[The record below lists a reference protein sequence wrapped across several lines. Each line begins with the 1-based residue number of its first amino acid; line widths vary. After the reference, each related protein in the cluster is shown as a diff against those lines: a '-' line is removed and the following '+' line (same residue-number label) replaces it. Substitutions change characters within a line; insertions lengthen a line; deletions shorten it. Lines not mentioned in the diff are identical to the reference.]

1 MRVVRS
7 AEEYAAATAAAARE
21 AGSAFGDDTLLVEKY
36 VESGRHVEVQVL
48 ADTHGHVLHLF
59 ERDCSTQRRH
69 QKVLEEAPGPTVD
82 ADLRAR
88 LTQAAVGLAREVGYT
103 NAGTVEFLLDNATG
117 DFYFLEMNTRL
128 QVEHPVTEAVVS
140 AGSTG
145 RPLDLVEEQLRVA
158 AGAPLSLT
166 QEDLAIDGHAIEA
179 RIYAEDS
186 FGGFLPQAGTT
197 SLVRWPGDV
206 RVDHALESGQVVSTS
221 YDPMLGKVIAH
232 GPDRETARQAL
243 VRALDAT
250 AILGLTTNAGFLRA
264 LVASDE
270 FRDATIDTA
279 WLDHHEVPAPD
290 ADVPRVM
297 AAWVTAM
304 LAATDTGHPFQSDG
318 FRLGSDPAP
327 TLVELD
333 RDVVVDRHAGLVD
346 GVPVQQLYGENHVL
360 ELEIDGHR
368 VRAVVNVQP
377 DIVEVSYQGQRF
389 VLTGPDRL
397 SDAEAVGDG
406 TVTSP
411 MPGTVLEVRVAVGDR
426 VEEGHVLGMMEA
438 MKMELSLTAPFAGTV
453 AEVAATP
460 GDQVAIGTTLFVV
473 SAPLDEREDLDRREV
488 DV

>member
-1 MRVVRS
+1 
-7 AEEYAAATAAAARE
+7 
-21 AGSAFGDDTLLVEKY
+21 
-36 VESGRHVEVQVL
+36 
-48 ADTHGHVLHLF
+48 
-59 ERDCSTQRRH
+59 
-69 QKVLEEAPGPTVD
+69 
-82 ADLRAR
+82 
-88 LTQAAVGLAREVGYT
+88 
-103 NAGTVEFLLDNATG
+103 
-117 DFYFLEMNTRL
+117 
-128 QVEHPVTEAVVS
+128 
-140 AGSTG
+140 
-145 RPLDLVEEQLRVA
+145 
-158 AGAPLSLT
+158 
-166 QEDLAIDGHAIEA
+166 
-179 RIYAEDS
+179 
-186 FGGFLPQAGTT
+186 
-197 SLVRWPGDV
+197 
-206 RVDHALESGQVVSTS
+206 
-221 YDPMLGKVIAH
+221 MLGKVIAH

-264 LVASDE
+264 LVASGE

-290 ADVPRVM
+290 PGVPRVM

-318 FRLGSDPAP
+318 FRLGGAPAP

-346 GVPVQQLYGENHVL
+346 GVPVHQLYGENHVL

-377 DIVEVSYQGQRF
+377 DIAEVSYQGQRF

-397 SDAEAVGDG
+397 ADAETVGDG

-411 MPGTVLEVRVAVGDR
+411 MPGTVLEVRVTVGDR

-453 AEVAATP
+453 ATVDAAT
-460 GDQVAIGTTLFVV
+460 GDQVALGATLFVV
-473 SAPLDEREDLDRREV
+473 AADETEDD
-488 DV
+488 DG